1 MLPYERNQF
10 HWTLFA
16 LREVLYIERTDTV
29 FSDIKECLEA
39 FQAID
44 TQGQT
49 IIGIIVALIV
59 GGIIT
64 LFMLV
69 ALLPNAP
76 IAVNVLV
83 AIGGAL
89 AGRASK

>member
-1 MLPYERNQF
+1 MFN
-10 HWTLFA
+10 
-16 LREVLYIERTDTV
+16 
-29 FSDIKECLEA
+29 DIKECLEA

-44 TQGQT
+44 TRGQT

-59 GGIIT
+59 GGIIA

-83 AIGGAL
+83 AIGGAV